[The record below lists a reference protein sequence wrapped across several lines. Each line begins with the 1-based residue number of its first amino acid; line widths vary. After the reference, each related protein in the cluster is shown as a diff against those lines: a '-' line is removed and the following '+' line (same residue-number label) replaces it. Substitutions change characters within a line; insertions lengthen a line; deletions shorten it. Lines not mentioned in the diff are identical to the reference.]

1 MSNKTAPGIE
11 MEQLSN
17 LQECRH
23 TEPGAETFG
32 RMTSSKNIQE
42 TNNQVETNEHLD
54 ELTVAENENV
64 TNSWNFYKKHKK

>member
-1 MSNKTAPGIE
+1 MSNKMAPGIE

-32 RMTSSKNIQE
+32 RMTGCKNIQE
-42 TNNQVETNEHLD
+42 TNNQVTVDETCSNLQSCAAV
-54 ELTVAENENV
+54 LIP
-64 TNSWNFYKKHKK
+64 

>member
-1 MSNKTAPGIE
+1 MAPGIE

-32 RMTSSKNIQE
+32 RMTSCKNIQD
-42 TNNQVETNEHLD
+42 TNYQV
-54 ELTVAENENV
+54 TVDKLAQTFNHV
-64 TNSWNFYKKHKK
+64 QQF

>member
-1 MSNKTAPGIE
+1 MSNKMAPGIE

-32 RMTSSKNIQE
+32 QMTSCKNIQD
-42 TNNQVETNEHLD
+42 TNNQVTVD
-54 ELTVAENENV
+54 EIC
-64 TNSWNFYKKHKK
+64 